1 MFLLPVLILRPL
13 LVLPSCR
20 AFSVVGSYGRA
31 SSFRVATRTTTT
43 TTPPGLILHLQKMS
57 DDSSFQPNAT
67 AAATAMENGDN
78 KALNSKVLDE
88 NGSETKVDESA
99 ARDGSSNNNNNPHDN
114 DTTYYEISNNFS
126 LEELFQRLQGFV
138 DHPNHPGIVIAVAGG
153 GGHLLSS
160 LSSTPG
166 ASQVLLQASILYD
179 RESYRRYIQQA
190 TDVSLELNPSFRYAS
205 TEASRYAASASL
217 KEALEISASA
227 NTTYGKYS
235 QSDGQSKQGRKMSVH
250 CRLLIRMY
258 CSLMARFL
266 LQATKLY
273 TTFDVLSVWAL
284 HPPSKVRIPKA
295 KPAGRLSRQKRQP
308 VKYGPCRHS
317 WPNQTEREY
326 RKILPLPI
334 LP

>member
-1 MFLLPVLILRPL
+1 MFLLHVLILRPL

-20 AFSVVGSYGRA
+20 AFSVVGSYRRA
-31 SSFRVATRTTTT
+31 SSFRVATRTTST
-43 TTPPGLILHLQKMS
+43 TTPPGLILHLQKMN

-67 AAATAMENGDN
+67 ATATAATMEYDDN
-78 KALNSKVLDE
+78 KDLNSKVLDE

-99 ARDGSSNNNNNPHDN
+99 ARDRSSNNNNPHDN

-138 DHPNHPGIVIAVAGG
+138 DHPNHPGLVIAVAGG

-166 ASQVLLQASILYD
+166 ASHVLLQASILYD

-227 NTTYGKYS
+227 NTTYGK
-235 QSDGQSKQGRKMSVH
+235 
-250 CRLLIRMY
+250 
-258 CSLMARFL
+258 
-266 LQATKLY
+266 
-273 TTFDVLSVWAL
+273 
-284 HPPSKVRIPKA
+284 
-295 KPAGRLSRQKRQP
+295 
-308 VKYGPCRHS
+308 
-317 WPNQTEREY
+317 
-326 RKILPLPI
+326 
-334 LP
+334 